1 MGFGCWLVLRL
12 VPERNGSPRVVRW
25 HELAPAHE
33 DQLLH
38 CQEYGGP
45 VVKPLVVSS
54 RGESV
59 HCMGT
64 GECYKVVLFNFCRRG
79 GFLAHPAVEYP
90 RINDLGS
97 DLNI

>member
-38 CQEYGGP
+38 CQEYGG
-45 VVKPLVVSS
+45 SS
-54 RGESV
+54 R
-59 HCMGT
+59 
-64 GECYKVVLFNFCRRG
+64 
-79 GFLAHPAVEYP
+79 
-90 RINDLGS
+90 
-97 DLNI
+97 